1 MDLWIRSQDR
11 TRLIPKPNLYVVE
24 SEAGITYIGD
34 TMVGHIG
41 EYATKERALEVL
53 DEIHNFIENDGSE
66 MTMIN
71 DNTKIEFTTTTIR
84 KKVYEMPKE

>member
-1 MDLWIRSQDR
+1 MNLWVRSQDK

-41 EYATKERALEVL
+41 KYATKERALEVL
-53 DEIHNFIENDGSE
+53 DEIQEFIENKDKIKITRDVNGITSE
-66 MTMIN
+66 VE
-71 DNTKIEFTTTTIR
+71 DA
-84 KKVYEMPKE
+84 KKVYQMPEE

>member
-1 MDLWIRSQDR
+1 MNLWIRSQDK

-41 EYATKERALEVL
+41 KYATKE
-53 DEIHNFIENDGSE
+53 IHLQSSE
-66 MTMIN
+66 
-71 DNTKIEFTTTTIR
+71 R
-84 KKVYEMPKE
+84 C